1 MTNIYFK
8 DFSLEIFVGKAQ
20 LDLECFAV
28 NTSEISA
35 YLHVGRRS
43 QAGNSCQRLCVFS
56 KRQLEV

>member
-35 YLHVGRRS
+35 YLYVGRRS
-43 QAGNSCQRLCVFS
+43 QEG
-56 KRQLEV
+56 K